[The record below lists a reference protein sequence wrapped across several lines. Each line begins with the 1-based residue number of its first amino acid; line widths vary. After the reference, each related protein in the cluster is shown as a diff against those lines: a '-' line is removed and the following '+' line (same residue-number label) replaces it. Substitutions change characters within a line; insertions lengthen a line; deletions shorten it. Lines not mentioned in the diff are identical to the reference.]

1 MFKKPTKKR
10 ATDLVKSVV
19 AYEVGKRLSRGLVGL
34 NLSTNP
40 NHARMG
46 ITAAALLA
54 AASYTGKNKDI
65 VQAALVGSAIEQGG
79 QIVDDYAQQAIA
91 TVPNPDAAT
100 KFMYDTLGLKGMHNH
115 NLLNASSSCGC
126 SGLALPAASLVEVDY
141 LDEVEDAH
149 VVSGTFT
156 GI

>member
-79 QIVDDYAQQAIA
+79 QMIDDYAQEAIA
-91 TVPNPDAAT
+91 TVGSTGGQVEPGLYFEIRHNGAPVNPRV
-100 KFMYDTLGLKGMHNH
+100 MLG
-115 NLLNASSSCGC
+115 SQ
-126 SGLALPAASLVEVDY
+126 
-141 LDEVEDAH
+141 
-149 VVSGTFT
+149 
-156 GI
+156 